1 LAALRRIGAMNHWIS
16 LLPLV
21 IYLVPLV
28 LILALPDSARL
39 GVRLLALVPL
49 VNGLVAI
56 YFIAIRLRH
65 KRGGLP

>member
-1 LAALRRIGAMNHWIS
+1 M
-16 LLPLV
+16 LPLV